1 MRLSKNRLILIG
13 LLLGLPLICLVFFGV
28 LGTHN
33 FNTLPYY
40 SSQGPSQPC
49 EDKCFDAKRIG
60 GFNLIN
66 QEGKPFSA
74 DDLQG
79 KVWLAAFYGTDAP
92 HCADFT
98 KSLLS
103 PNFRYRDEEDVA
115 IVCFSLSPEHD
126 TPEVLKPYVE
136 VNSRYNGF
144 DGKWQF
150 LTGSE
155 SEINRVVEEEFMIN
169 DRDPNDPNNIATVW
183 LVDTRGYLRG
193 YYYPNQDLKGHSMKD
208 AMEDIALLK
217 KEIDLANYNRKQLA
231 EELEGKKDLPFTFG
245 ADFRVPPFEFVGIDS
260 VMVSDRSVAGQV
272 KIVDY
277 FFTRC
282 PTICPKMSSQ
292 LVRTQSWLQEHGLDG
307 DVTILSHSVDPEW
320 DTPER
325 LKEYAQMRNADLFSW
340 KFLTGDKA
348 TLYAQAEQGY
358 RLNAMVDSDAPG
370 GFLHSNLF
378 VLVDQLN
385 RPRGIYDGTMT
396 AEVDQLMMD
405 AAQLV
410 LFGDGAR

>member
-13 LLLGLPLICLVFFGV
+13 LLLGLPLVCLILFGV
-28 LGTHN
+28 LGEHN
-33 FNTLPYY
+33 FKTLPYF
-40 SSQGPSQPC
+40 SSNGPSHPC
-49 EDKCFDAKRIG
+49 DGKCFDAKRVG
-60 GFNLIN
+60 GFDLMNH
-66 QEGKPFSA
+66 EGQAFTL
-74 DDLQG
+74 DDLRG
-79 KVWLAAFYGTDAP
+79 KVWLAAFFGTDAP
-92 HCADFT
+92 HSADFT
-98 KSLLS
+98 KSLLT

-126 TPEVLKPYVE
+126 TPEVLRPFVE
-136 VNSRYNGF
+136 QNSRYNGF

-150 LTGSE
+150 LTGSKT
-155 SEINRVVEEEFMIN
+155 EINRVVEEEFMID
-169 DRDPNDPNNIATVW
+169 DRDPDDPDNIATVW

-193 YYYPNQDLKGHSMKD
+193 YYYPNQELKGHTMKD

-217 KEIDLANYNRKQLA
+217 KEIDLANYKREKFA
-231 EELEGKKDLPFTFG
+231 EEFDGKEVLPLTFG
-245 ADFRVPPFEFVGIDS
+245 PEFRVPPFEFVGIDS
-260 VMVSDRSVAGQV
+260 VMVSDRTVEGQV

-292 LVRTQSWLQEHGLDG
+292 LRRTQTWLQEHGLDG

-320 DTPER
+320 DTPAR
-325 LKEYAQMRNADLFSW
+325 LKEYAEMRNADLFSW

-348 TLYAQAEQGY
+348 TLYAHAEKGY
-358 RLNAMVDSDAPG
+358 GLNAMVDSDAPG
-370 GFLHSNLF
+370 GFLHSNYF
-378 VLVDQLN
+378 VLVDQHN

-396 AEVDQLMMD
+396 AEVDQMMLD

-410 LFGDGAR
+410 LFGDGTK